1 MLKEIVLT
9 CEWRTMREFMTLSF
23 RFVCERFEGIPPL
36 TKCMYF
42 CHCCCWWT
50 WPLSRI
56 RTQALKYFIKDVP
69 SNEKIRFGL
78 QSPSLKW
85 VFFFVCEASLFETSS
100 YQTHFRKSWK
110 VHGGD
115 WGVRVPGSAFWEIN
129 RHQDSTFACPLQ
141 NRFSK
146 NRLSQAVVTVECH
159 VSIIAMT

>member
-1 MLKEIVLT
+1 
-9 CEWRTMREFMTLSF
+9 MTLSF

-42 CHCCCWWT
+42 CYCCCLWT

-85 VFFFVCEASLFETSS
+85 VFFLYVKHHCSRPQVTRLISESHE
-100 YQTHFRKSWK
+100 R
-110 VHGGD
+110 
-115 WGVRVPGSAFWEIN
+115 
-129 RHQDSTFACPLQ
+129 STEGTE
-141 NRFSK
+141 
-146 NRLSQAVVTVECH
+146 V
-159 VSIIAMT
+159 